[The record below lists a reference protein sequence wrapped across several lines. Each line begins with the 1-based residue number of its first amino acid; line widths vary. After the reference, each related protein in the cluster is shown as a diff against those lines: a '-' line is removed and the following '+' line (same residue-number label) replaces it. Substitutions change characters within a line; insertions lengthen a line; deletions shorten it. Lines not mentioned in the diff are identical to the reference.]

1 MLYNMNFKKGQRVH
15 WNDPAIGDY
24 DEDDIDYAINRIFVI
39 SDVDNRNGTAYIVE
53 EDGGT
58 EAEVYTD
65 ELELVEDG
73 L

>member
-1 MLYNMNFKKGQRVH
+1 MDFKKGQRVH

-24 DEDDIDYAINRIFVI
+24 DEEDLDYVRNRVFLVH
-39 SDVDNRNGTAYIVE
+39 SVDNRHGIAYIVE

-65 ELELVEDG
+65 ELEPA
-73 L
+73 